1 MSILLLILSILN
13 LAIALIAYFPSFLT
27 PATQNYREL
36 SSIALSSTKQR
47 KLHSLILG
55 LISCLLL
62 PMVSLSTPEFKYLL
76 ASTLVNIATLL
87 ISYITQIKLSK
98 SLHDNHAT
106 KSIAVIKLEGGTATP
121 IELWLKKSDTEWP
134 PINLEIGMGPWAIL
148 ASCITGPILEQIQS
162 VLKES
167 KLLKEMKLQKDLK
180 KVLNQH
186 GVTHPMDIDGVNCI
200 PEIKEFF
207 EKTLITAS

>member
-1 MSILLLILSILN
+1 MSLLLLILSILN
-13 LAIALIAYFPSFLT
+13 LAIALIAYYPSFLT
-27 PATQNYREL
+27 PVSQNFREL
-36 SSIALSSTKQR
+36 STIALSSTKQR
-47 KLHSLILG
+47 KLYSLILG
-55 LISCLLL
+55 LMSCLVL
-62 PMVSLSTPEFKYLL
+62 PMVSSSTPEFKYIL

-87 ISYITQIKLSK
+87 LSYITQLKLSRN
-98 SLHDNHAT
+98 LHNNHAT
-106 KSIAVIKLEGGTATP
+106 KSIAVIKLEGGTTTP
-121 IELWLKKSDTEWP
+121 IELWLKKSDIEWP

-148 ASCITGPILEQIQS
+148 ASCTTSPILNQIQS

-167 KLLKEMKLQKDLK
+167 KLLKEMQLQKDLK